1 MHTEDV
7 ALADARA
14 LIARAVAKAQD
25 IGVRGAIAVVGASGV
40 LVSASRMDRGG
51 AGGMARARSKA
62 WIAATQQ
69 MPSAEHLRRMT
80 TLPHAME
87 RGFVGTAPEAVF
99 PGAGGM
105 PIRGDAGAVVAGIAA
120 SGATVGPFVAY
131 DGADPRKLIA
141 DGRPANA
148 EDLLVHFALGIPYE
162 GQHGDDDQRWIDA
175 YGSLP
180 GEPGLGYAEP
190 APVSQPEHE
199 WALALADRVI
209 ATARSRGAR
218 VAVAVVDHRGDP
230 IQQDCMDGAPTAG
243 PFVAEAVAAAA
254 ATFQAPSAQVPPE
267 LAAVLPYRVATVA
280 GGLPVLEDGR
290 VVAGLGVGGAAPALC
305 HAIASAVLA

>member
-1 MHTEDV
+1 MHTEDLV
-7 ALADARA
+7 LADARA

-25 IGVRGAIAVVGASGV
+25 LGVRGAVAVVGGSGV

-105 PIRGDAGAVVAGIAA
+105 PIRDDAGAVVAGIAA

-131 DGADPRKLIA
+131 EGADRRKLIA

-162 GQHGDDDQRWIDA
+162 GQHGDDEQRWIDA
-175 YGSLP
+175 YGALP
-180 GEPGLGYAEP
+180 AEPGLGYAEP
-190 APVSQPEHE
+190 PPASQPEHE
-199 WALALADRVI
+199 WALALADRAI
-209 ATARSRGAR
+209 AEADARGVRI
-218 VAVAVVDHRGDP
+218 AVAIVDRRGDP

-254 ATFQAPSAQVPPE
+254 ATFQLPSHEVRPDLAALLPIAASAAPGGLPLAAAGLGIGGVAPE
-267 LAAVLPYRVATVA
+267 LCREIAAAVLA
-280 GGLPVLEDGR
+280 
-290 VVAGLGVGGAAPALC
+290 
-305 HAIASAVLA
+305 